1 MVGLSSFLPG
11 YSDRESPSRFRPNS
25 SRFDPRKD
33 GENRQKPTISCDN
46 GIVGFVLKTGTIT
59 GPHALPYA
67 LHTNATE
74 QAGASHLH
82 RS

>member
-1 MVGLSSFLPG
+1 MGVEPIG
-11 YSDRESPSRFRPNS
+11 DRSACHPP
-25 SRFDPRKD
+25 
-33 GENRQKPTISCDN
+33 
-46 GIVGFVLKTGTIT
+46 VLKTGTIT

-74 QAGASHLH
+74 KAGASHLH